1 MKDNENNTF
10 LELLGVST
18 TFFVLLGVSLFLGVS
33 AFFAG
38 VLTSGVAAIAFGEV
52 LGEVLAPEFS
62 LTKGASLS
70 LLWSTLL
77 GVCSLFVSS
86 AIALRSKLFFKRF
99 DGVLSIWLKLTS
111 DTLGVAPF
119 LTGVEGGRV
128 LSRSKNE
135 NMYCWIPYYY
145 GTFLVKI

>member
-1 MKDNENNTF
+1 MKNHTF
-10 LELLGVST
+10 LELFGVST
-18 TFFVLLGVSLFLGVS
+18 IFFVLLGVS

-38 VLTSGVAAIAFGEV
+38 VLTSGVATAFGEV

-70 LLWSTLL
+70 LLWRTLL
-77 GVCSLFVSS
+77 ICSLFVSS

-99 DGVLSIWLKLTS
+99 DGVLSITLTLTS

-119 LTGVEGGRV
+119 LTGVEGGRF
-128 LSRSKNE
+128 LSKSQN
-135 NMYCWIPYYY
+135 
-145 GTFLVKI
+145 KIKILSWHKI